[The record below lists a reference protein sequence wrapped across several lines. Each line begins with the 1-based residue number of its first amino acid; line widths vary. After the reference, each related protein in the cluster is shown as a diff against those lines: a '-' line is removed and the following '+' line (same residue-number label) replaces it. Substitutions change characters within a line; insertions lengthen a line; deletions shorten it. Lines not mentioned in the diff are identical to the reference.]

1 MIDGVR
7 CFVKYKLERSTE
19 TCDFW
24 VYPQSYQEPLHV
36 QVEGVDV
43 DDFKINIQLSK
54 LQLRMP
60 DKKQNDRTNS
70 NNTDEASVKLVPTL
84 EFDMFS

>member
-1 MIDGVR
+1 M
-7 CFVKYKLERSTE
+7 
-19 TCDFW
+19 
-24 VYPQSYQEPLHV
+24 YPQSYQEPLHV

-84 EFDMFS
+84 EFDMFSWIIIPS